1 MIKTQSDLV
10 YFYLGKVG
18 PILIEYIKTASL
30 RSTITMIQNKKK
42 DVIALKDLVILYEK
56 NHEPVT
62 TCPQNTFSNVLHK

>member
-18 PILIEYIKTASL
+18 PILIEYITSL